1 MGINLFCAL
10 TPGPAAAG
18 PERAVTG
25 PERAV
30 AGPERAVTGPERAV
44 AGPERAVAWPERAVA
59 GPPAP
64 PVTRQVGSERGGGQ
78 RRQPAELREAAR
90 CPVVDAGGRS
100 VPFASLYGE
109 QKAIVVFVRNFL
121 CYTCKEYV
129 EDLAKVPKSFLQEA
143 NVRLIVIGQS
153 SYHHI
158 KPFCS
163 LTGYTHEMYVDP
175 QREIYKTFGMKRGEG
190 NHVSVRSPH
199 VKSNMLLGS
208 IKSVWRAMTGPAF
221 DFQGDPAQQ
230 GGALIL
236 GPGNEVHFLHL
247 DKNRLDHVPINT
259 VLQLAGVKPV
269 NFTNKP
275 QIIDI

>member
-1 MGINLFCAL
+1 M
-10 TPGPAAAG
+10 AAA
-18 PERAVTG
+18 
-25 PERAV
+25 
-30 AGPERAVTGPERAV
+30 
-44 AGPERAVAWPERAVA
+44 
-59 GPPAP
+59 PPAP
-64 PVTRQVGSERGGGQ
+64 AVTRQVGSARPGGQ
-78 RRQPAELREAAR
+78 GRQLPGELREASR
-90 CPVVDAGGRS
+90 CPVVDADGRS
-100 VPFASLYGE
+100 VPFEALYGE

-129 EDLAKVPKSFLQEA
+129 EDLAKVPKAFLQEA

-175 QREIYKTFGMKRGEG
+175 QREIYKILGMKRGEG
-190 NHVSVRSPH
+190 NNVSVQSPH
-199 VKSNMLLGS
+199 VKSNTLLGS
-208 IKSVWRAMTGPAF
+208 IRSVWRAMTGPAF

-236 GPGNEVHFLHL
+236 GPGNEVHFSHL

-259 VLQLAGVKPV
+259 VLQLAGVKTV
-269 NFTNKP
+269 NFTHKP

>member
-1 MGINLFCAL
+1 M
-10 TPGPAAAG
+10 AG
-18 PERAVTG
+18 PLAS
-25 PERAV
+25 
-30 AGPERAVTGPERAV
+30 
-44 AGPERAVAWPERAVA
+44 
-59 GPPAP
+59 
-64 PVTRQVGSERGGGQ
+64 PVTQQVGRTRGCGQ
-78 RRQPAELREAAR
+78 QPEAAELREAAR
-90 CPVVDAGGRS
+90 CRVVDADGRS
-100 VPFASLYGE
+100 IPFEALYGE

-121 CYTCKEYV
+121 CYACKEYV
-129 EDLAKVPKSFLQEA
+129 EDLAKVPKAFLQEA

-175 QREIYKTFGMKRGEG
+175 QREIYKTLGMKRGEG
-190 NHVSVRSPH
+190 NSVSVRSPH
-199 VKSNMLLGS
+199 VKSNMFLGS
-208 IKSVWRAMTGPAF
+208 FKSVWRAMTGPVF

-259 VLQLAGVKPV
+259 VLQLAGVKTV

-275 QIIDI
+275 EIIDI

>member
-1 MGINLFCAL
+1 M
-10 TPGPAAAG
+10 
-18 PERAVTG
+18 
-25 PERAV
+25 
-30 AGPERAVTGPERAV
+30 
-44 AGPERAVAWPERAVA
+44 A

-64 PVTRQVGSERGGGQ
+64 PVRQQVGSARGGGQ
-78 RRQPAELREAAR
+78 PPEPAELREAAR
-90 CPVVDAGGRS
+90 RLVLDADGKS
-100 VPFASLYGE
+100 VPFKALFGE
-109 QKAIVVFVRNFL
+109 QKAIVLFVRNFL

-129 EDLAKVPKSFLQEA
+129 EDLAKVPKAFLQEA

-158 KPFCS
+158 KSFCS

-175 QREIYKTFGMKRGEG
+175 QREIYKTLGMKRGED
-190 NHVSVRSPH
+190 NNISVRSPH
-199 VKSNMLLGS
+199 VKSNTLLGS
-208 IKSVWRAMTGPAF
+208 IRSIWRAMTGPAF

-269 NFTNKP
+269 NFTDKP

>member
-1 MGINLFCAL
+1 M
-10 TPGPAAAG
+10 AG
-18 PERAVTG
+18 PRAL
-25 PERAV
+25 
-30 AGPERAVTGPERAV
+30 
-44 AGPERAVAWPERAVA
+44 
-59 GPPAP
+59 
-64 PVTRQVGSERGGGQ
+64 PVTQQVGRARGCGRG
-78 RRQPAELREAAR
+78 QPAELRAEAAR
-90 CPVVDAGGRS
+90 CPVLDRDGRS
-100 VPFASLYGE
+100 VPFQALYGDR
-109 QKAIVVFVRNFL
+109 KAIVVFVRNFL

-129 EDLAKVPKSFLQEA
+129 EDLAKVPKAFLQEA

-175 QREIYKTFGMKRGEG
+175 QREIYKTLGMKRGEG
-190 NHVSVRSPH
+190 NNISVRSPH
-199 VKSNMLLGS
+199 VKSNTLLGS
-208 IKSVWRAMTGPAF
+208 IRSIWRAMTGPAF

-230 GGALIL
+230 GGALII

-259 VLQLAGVKPV
+259 ILQLAGVKTV
-269 NFTNKP
+269 NFSNKP

>member
-1 MGINLFCAL
+1 M
-10 TPGPAAAG
+10 
-18 PERAVTG
+18 
-25 PERAV
+25 
-30 AGPERAVTGPERAV
+30 
-44 AGPERAVAWPERAVA
+44 A

-64 PVTRQVGSERGGGQ
+64 PVRQQVGRARGCEQWPEAG
-78 RRQPAELREAAR
+78 ELREAAR
-90 CPVVDAGGRS
+90 CLVVDADGRS
-100 VPFASLYGE
+100 IPFRALYGE
-109 QKAIVVFVRNFL
+109 QKAIVVFVR
-121 CYTCKEYV
+121 
-129 EDLAKVPKSFLQEA
+129 EA
-143 NVRLIVIGQS
+143 NVRLVVIGQS

-175 QREIYKTFGMKRGEG
+175 QREIYKAFGMRRGEG
-190 NHVSVRSPH
+190 NNVSVRSPH
-199 VKSNMLLGS
+199 VKSNTLLGS
-208 IKSVWRAMTGPAF
+208 IRSMWRAMTGPAF
-221 DFQGDPAQQ
+221 DFQGDPTQQ

-259 VLQLAGVKPV
+259 VLQLAGVKTV

>member
-1 MGINLFCAL
+1 M
-10 TPGPAAAG
+10 
-18 PERAVTG
+18 
-25 PERAV
+25 
-30 AGPERAVTGPERAV
+30 
-44 AGPERAVAWPERAVA
+44 A
-59 GPPAP
+59 GPPATA
-64 PVTRQVGSERGGGQ
+64 VTRQVGSARCGGQ
-78 RRQPAELREAAR
+78 RRQLPGELREASR
-90 CPVVDAGGRS
+90 CPVVDAAGRS
-100 VPFASLYGE
+100 VPFEALYGE

-129 EDLAKVPKSFLQEA
+129 EDLAKVPKAFLQEA

-175 QREIYKTFGMKRGEG
+175 QREIYKILGMKRGEG
-190 NHVSVRSPH
+190 NNVSVRSPH
-199 VKSNMLLGS
+199 VKSNTLLGS
-208 IKSVWRAMTGPAF
+208 IRSVWRAMTGPAF

-259 VLQLAGVKPV
+259 VLQLAGVKTV

>member
-1 MGINLFCAL
+1 M
-10 TPGPAAAG
+10 AG
-18 PERAVTG
+18 PRAL
-25 PERAV
+25 
-30 AGPERAVTGPERAV
+30 
-44 AGPERAVAWPERAVA
+44 
-59 GPPAP
+59 
-64 PVTRQVGSERGGGQ
+64 PVTQQVGRARGCGRGE
-78 RRQPAELREAAR
+78 PAELREEAAR
-90 CPVVDAGGRS
+90 CPVLDRDGRS
-100 VPFASLYGE
+100 VPFQALYGDR
-109 QKAIVVFVRNFL
+109 KAIVVFVRNFL

-129 EDLAKVPKSFLQEA
+129 EDLAKVPKAFLQEA

-175 QREIYKTFGMKRGEG
+175 QREIYKTLGMKRGEG
-190 NHVSVRSPH
+190 NNISVRSPH
-199 VKSNMLLGS
+199 VKSNTLLGS
-208 IKSVWRAMTGPAF
+208 IRSIWRAMTGPAF

-230 GGALIL
+230 GGALII

-259 VLQLAGVKPV
+259 ILQLAGVKTV
-269 NFTNKP
+269 NFSNKP